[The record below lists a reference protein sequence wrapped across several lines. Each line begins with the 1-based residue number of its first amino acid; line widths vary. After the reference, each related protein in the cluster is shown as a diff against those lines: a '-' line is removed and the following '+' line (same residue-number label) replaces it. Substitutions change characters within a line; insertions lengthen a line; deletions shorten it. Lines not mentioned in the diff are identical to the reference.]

1 KRKDG
6 DRWSVRIRKILLGFG
21 FLLFAFVGG
30 QACRSLK
37 SVTAARHGD
46 EIAQPVLALVEGL
59 SQCRN
64 VNLDVAFIDHEP
76 GPYPFHDL
84 AVGQDTGLWCGQQ
97 TQYVDCPAPE
107 WHDGSLTQQLASP
120 EVEPK
125 GAEPNLIAAHR
136 SSP

>member
-1 KRKDG
+1 M
-6 DRWSVRIRKILLGFG
+6 LGRG

-30 QACRSLK
+30 QACRSQK

-46 EIAQPVLALVEGL
+46 EIAEPVLALVEGL

-64 VNLDVAFIDHEP
+64 VNLDIAFIDHEA
-76 GPYPFHDL
+76 GPHPFHDL
-84 AVGQDTGLWCGQQ
+84 VLGHDTALCCGQH

-107 WHDGSLTQQLASP
+107 LHDGSVTRQLASP